1 MADPLKDASYIPD
14 DALRRQRAL
23 ANHRLA
29 IQKTIEAARLLNRTL
44 CQEGGRN
51 LKERQYN
58 D

>member
-1 MADPLKDASYIPD
+1 MASPSKDASYIPD
-14 DALRRQRAL
+14 DAERRQRAL

-44 CQEGGRN
+44 CQEGVRSS
-51 LKERQYN
+51 KERQYN